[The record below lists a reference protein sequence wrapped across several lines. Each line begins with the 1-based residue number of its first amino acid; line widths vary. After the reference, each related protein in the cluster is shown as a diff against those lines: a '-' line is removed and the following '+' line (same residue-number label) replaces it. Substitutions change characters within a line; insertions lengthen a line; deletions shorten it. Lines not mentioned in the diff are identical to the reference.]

1 MRLTFICLLAFVANL
16 TISAN
21 ADEAQQVLGLA
32 HKVNDYFMQKYADPT
47 EDTHVGGKTRPSSLW
62 TRAVYYEGLT
72 ALYDIDP
79 QPSYLDY
86 IDRWTSYHQ
95 WTPRNGVKTTDADDQ
110 CCAQTYIWRY
120 RMEKDPGMLAPI
132 TDNLNRQMATDKLD
146 YWWWID
152 AIQMAMPVY
161 AQMYSVTGERRYIDY
176 AMKIYNHSRNDI
188 GGGLFNKE
196 EGLWWR
202 DKRFVP
208 PFTEPDGKNCYWSR
222 GNGWAYAAIVRV
234 MNELTPDDP
243 YYKQLKKD
251 FLLMSK
257 ALLKCQRTDGFWNAS
272 LVSSSYAGKEL
283 SGTALFLYGM
293 SWGLQHG
300 LLKGKKYRDACE
312 RAWQAMAMDCIHP
325 TGFLGYVQG
334 TGSQP
339 ADSQPVTYDKVPDFE
354 DYGTGCFLL
363 GATAYYKSVNGYRLL
378 VNS

>member
-1 MRLTFICLLAFVANL
+1 MKFFLTCLALAINTFASSQ
-16 TISAN
+16 TI
-21 ADEAQQVLGLA
+21 EAEQVLSLA
-32 HKVNDYFMQKYADPT
+32 RKVNSYFMQKYSDPT

-86 IDRWTSYHQ
+86 IDRWADYHH

-120 RMEKDPGMLAPI
+120 RMTKESKMLAPI
-132 TDNLNRQMATDKLD
+132 TENLNRQMATDKLD

-176 AMKIYNHSRNDI
+176 AMKIYTHSRNEV
-188 GGGLFNKE
+188 GGGLFNPKE
-196 EGLWWR
+196 GFWWR

-234 MNELTPDDP
+234 MKELQPDDP

-257 ALLKCQRTDGFWNAS
+257 ALLKCQREDGFWNAS

-293 SWGLQHG
+293 SWGLKQG
-300 LLKGKKYRDACE
+300 LLKGKKYQSACQ
-312 RAWQAMAMDCIHP
+312 RAWEAMANDCIHP
-325 TGFLGYVQG
+325 TGFLGFVQG

-363 GATAYYKSVNGYRLL
+363 GATSYLSTLQW
-378 VNS
+378 